1 MSAQP
6 RRFLTARWL
15 NLAMLN
21 YEVDPDL
28 LAPHVP
34 SGTVLDRFDG
44 RCFVSMVGF
53 SFAGTRVLGVPIP
66 FHRSFDEVN
75 LRFYV
80 RRETAEGALRGV
92 VFLKEIVP
100 RRATAWLARRLY
112 GENYLALPMKRR
124 DDLGS
129 SWRRSIAYEWLHGGR
144 WHSLALSIDGLP
156 HTPAEGSQE
165 SFITEHYR
173 GYTRRPDGSTLE
185 YRVEHPPWRVW
196 RAPQAELDCDVA
208 ALYGA
213 DFADFVSATPAS
225 AFLAEG
231 SPVSVR
237 FPVVLP

>member
-1 MSAQP
+1 MRPA
-6 RRFLTARWL
+6 
-15 NLAMLN
+15 
-21 YEVDPDL
+21 D
-28 LAPHVP
+28 
-34 SGTVLDRFDG
+34 
-44 RCFVSMVGF
+44 
-53 SFAGTRVLGVPIP
+53 
-66 FHRSFDEVN
+66 
-75 LRFYV
+75 
-80 RRETAEGALRGV
+80 
-92 VFLKEIVP
+92 
-100 RRATAWLARRLY
+100 
-112 GENYLALPMKRR
+112 
-124 DDLGS
+124 
-129 SWRRSIAYEWLHGGR
+129 
-144 WHSLALSIDGLP
+144 LSIDGSP

-231 SPVSVR
+231 SPVTVR